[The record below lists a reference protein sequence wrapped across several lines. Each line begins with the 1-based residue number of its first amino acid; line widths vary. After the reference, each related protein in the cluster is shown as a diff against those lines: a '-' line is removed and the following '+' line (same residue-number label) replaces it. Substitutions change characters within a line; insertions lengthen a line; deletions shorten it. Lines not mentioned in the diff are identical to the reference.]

1 MWSKETRGK
10 EIQLVTFVKE
20 SKGVAASILEKGTW
34 VGEGGTNAAR
44 WSWQSREHSQFSHIG
59 LVGSKFGNH

>member
-10 EIQLVTFVKE
+10 EIKLVTFVEE
-20 SKGVAASILEKGTW
+20 SKGVAASLLEKATW

-44 WSWQSREHSQFSHIG
+44 WTWQSEEHCQFSQMRF
-59 LVGSKFGNH
+59 VGSKFGNH